1 MKKKK
6 EIVLKL
12 NAKNKNA
19 YASNA
24 KLLPPLQKKELVL
37 KLNVLRTKE
46 SKMSVVKLN
55 VLRTKESKMSVSKLI
70 AKNKN
75 VFV

>member
-1 MKKKK
+1 
-6 EIVLKL
+6 V
-12 NAKNKNA
+12 
-19 YASNA
+19 

-37 KLNVLRTKE
+37 KLNVSREKE
-46 SKMSVVKLN
+46 SKMSVL
-55 VLRTKESKMSVSKLI
+55 KLI